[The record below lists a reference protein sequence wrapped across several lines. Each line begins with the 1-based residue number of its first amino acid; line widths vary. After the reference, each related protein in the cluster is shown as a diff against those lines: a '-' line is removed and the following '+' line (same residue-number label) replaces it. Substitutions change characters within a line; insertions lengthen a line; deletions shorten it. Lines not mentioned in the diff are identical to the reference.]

1 MIAIA
6 EADMDYIWDT
16 PSDVTGRLAGKLKN
30 IRKRKRI
37 TQKQLAARSNVS
49 YASLR
54 KFEATGQISLES
66 FVKIAMEL
74 GVVSEINNLFSNPV
88 YSSIEEVVNERKQ
101 NSGSTL

>member
-1 MIAIA
+1 
-6 EADMDYIWDT
+6 MDYIWDT

-101 NSGSTL
+101 NSWRGLKSYR